1 MKIKYLRSMGYSW
14 NSAEKEIYI
23 KVYIRKENKSEIN
36 NVSFHVKNLKNEQTQ
51 SKTKEDH
58 EDQQ

>member
-1 MKIKYLRSMGYSW
+1 MGYSW